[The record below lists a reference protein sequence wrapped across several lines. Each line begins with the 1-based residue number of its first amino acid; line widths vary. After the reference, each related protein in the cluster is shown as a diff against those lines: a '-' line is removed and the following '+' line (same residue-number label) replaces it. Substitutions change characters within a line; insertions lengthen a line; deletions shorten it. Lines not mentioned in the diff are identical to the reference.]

1 MSQARQGTGAQYL
14 AMRARIVLR
23 CAEGGTNKQ
32 AAADLGV
39 DESTVERW
47 RARLIARRP
56 RWTCMMSRGR
66 DDRRRILLDRVEDV
80 IVATLGPCRARTRA
94 GRASMAARGGLSKST
109 IGRVW
114 KKSGLKPHL
123 QDSFKLSAELPGKPL
138 IIFDTSRQRIPPLA
152 AYS

>member
-39 DESTVERW
+39 DESTVDRW
-47 RARLIARRP
+47 RARFIARRLEGLHDELRP
-56 RWTCMMSRGR
+56 GR
-66 DDRRRILLDRVEDV
+66 PPSILLDRVEDV

>member
-1 MSQARQGTGAQYL
+1 
-14 AMRARIVLR
+14 
-23 CAEGGTNKQ
+23 
-32 AAADLGV
+32 
-39 DESTVERW
+39 
-47 RARLIARRP
+47 
-56 RWTCMMSRGR
+56 
-66 DDRRRILLDRVEDV
+66 
-80 IVATLGPCRARTRA
+80 
-94 GRASMAARGGLSKST
+94 MAARGGLSKST